1 MLEFLSICVPDQFYS
16 QWTRVHL
23 TTERILLANPT
34 IINYWVHIWRDSFYR
49 QLSRL
54 KLNSIEDVWM
64 KLLTRNDDVSVA
76 DVHQIYQFIRTSIH
90 IVINNDNCLSSYYAQ
105 TKQNENNKQTT
116 TTICLS
122 NRLLQA
128 SSDAVSIIIH
138 FFKVMSRLIS

>member
-1 MLEFLSICVPDQFYS
+1 MLEFLSIRVPDPFYS

-34 IINYWVHIWRDSFYR
+34 IVNYWVHIWRDSFYR

-64 KLLTRNDDVSVA
+64 KVLTSNDDVSMA

-90 IVINNDNCLSSYYAQ
+90 IVISNENCSLSYYAQ
-105 TKQNENNKQTT
+105 TKQNENDKQTT
-116 TTICLS
+116 TTIWLS

-128 SSDAVSIIIH
+128 NSDAVSIIYT
-138 FFKVMSRLIS
+138 FLK